1 MSNHKYF
8 RMTVGERQM
17 FTSNINPT
25 NMKYKTNIELKTN
38 ILKGISNI
46 KHDLRFS
53 IANSRNIKQ
62 FQISKIQMKTQI

>member
-17 FTSNINPT
+17 FTSSINPT

-46 KHDLRFS
+46 KHDLRS
-53 IANSRNIKQ
+53 EH
-62 FQISKIQMKTQI
+62 

>member
-1 MSNHKYF
+1 
-8 RMTVGERQM
+8 M

-46 KHDLRFS
+46 KHDLRFF

-62 FQISKIQMKTQI
+62 FQISKVQMKTQI